1 MSLLD
6 FNEEKELDV
15 ELFFYE
21 FVLSVYCIISL
32 EIF

>member
-21 FVLSVYCIISL
+21 FVLYCIISL